1 MRILGR
7 ELPPYFEEYWDTIS
21 KEIDVPVEYIEEAH
35 SAIFGDKGYDVTAP
49 DLPDWM
55 DLPDEDLAYHVA
67 HELTHM
73 AFRSRGYPKTVR
85 GTHYPIDSAEA
96 RIGGDLEELI
106 FHPPLE
112 QTLRGAGF
120 RWEFINERLVE
131 TVLQGISS
139 SSPPEF
145 GTPWFFTWA
154 IRYCELKMEL
164 SLQQWSQL
172 YGAFKTT
179 SQGVVDLGEEL
190 ADIIREVG
198 WGTREQALEALIK
211 VRDSLGLKVNEV
223 VLVLDPISGK
233 IL

>member
-7 ELPPYFEEYWDTIS
+7 ELAAYFDEYWATIS
-21 KEIDVPVEYIEEAH
+21 HEVDVPVEYIEEAH
-35 SAIFGDKGYDVTAP
+35 SVIFGDKGYDVTTP
-49 DLPDWM
+49 DLPHWM

-85 GTHYPIDSAEA
+85 GTHYPLDSAEA

-112 QTLRGAGF
+112 QTLREAGF
-120 RWEFINERLVE
+120 RWDFINERLVR
-131 TVLQGISS
+131 TVLRGISS
-139 SSPPEF
+139 SPPPEF

-164 SLQQWSQL
+164 SKGQWNEL
-172 YGAFKTT
+172 GAAFKST
-179 SQGVVDLGEEL
+179 SSGVVDLGEEL
-190 ADIIREVG
+190 VEIIREVG
-198 WGTREQALEALIK
+198 WGTREQAMEALLK